1 VVNLVADIL
10 SQLGAFSLTV
20 ISDLMG
26 FYVDPN
32 SILSAFFAL
41 WILRKCLKILKFI

>member
-1 VVNLVADIL
+1 MSLVADIL
-10 SQLGAFSLTV
+10 SQLGTFSLTV

-26 FYVDPN
+26 LYVNPS

-41 WILRKCLKILKFI
+41 WMLRKCLKIFKFI

>member
-1 VVNLVADIL
+1 MSLVADIL

-26 FYVDPN
+26 FYVNPN

-41 WILRKCLKILKFI
+41 WILRRCLKIFKLI